1 MSAAGK
7 KDTGGEEGDG
17 WSEPGASIA
26 WGLTGT
32 LGGGDEVASWPCSGV
47 AAVVVAA
54 VVVAAGM
61 DIEGIDNRRV

>member
-32 LGGGDEVASWPCSGV
+32 LGGGDEVASWPCSGMAAVIV
-47 AAVVVAA
+47 AAEV
-54 VVVAAGM
+54 